1 MKSIY
6 YLSADDLFQMNT
18 FLIQTYSPAEQIGIK
33 DRNALEMAS
42 NQPAQ
47 FVFDVDL
54 YPTIAT
60 KHCFYN
66 ANKRTAVM
74 ATDLFLQLNG
84 YDFQL
89 DTQEGVDLL
98 VFIATYR
105 SDFDQLKNDVSK
117 VIRAKLNHT
126 SSH

>member
-33 DRNALEMAS
+33 DRIEMAS

-54 YPTIAT
+54 YPTIEEKAAILMINIAT
-60 KHCFYN
+60 KHCFTMQIN
-66 ANKRTAVM
+66 G
-74 ATDLFLQLNG
+74 QL
-84 YDFQL
+84 
-89 DTQEGVDLL
+89 
-98 VFIATYR
+98 
-105 SDFDQLKNDVSK
+105 
-117 VIRAKLNHT
+117 
-126 SSH
+126 

>member
-47 FVFDVDL
+47 FVFDVDCNGNRL
-54 YPTIAT
+54 IFTI
-60 KHCFYN
+60 
-66 ANKRTAVM
+66 KR
-74 ATDLFLQLNG
+74 L
-84 YDFQL
+84 
-89 DTQEGVDLL
+89 
-98 VFIATYR
+98 
-105 SDFDQLKNDVSK
+105 
-117 VIRAKLNHT
+117 
-126 SSH
+126 